1 MALSLFCNS
10 GIYYNHNLVSFDESA
25 LKWGKELFDH
35 YKGIARPITR
45 V

>member
-1 MALSLFCNS
+1 
-10 GIYYNHNLVSFDESA
+10 VSFDESA

-35 YKGIARPITR
+35 YRGVARPISK